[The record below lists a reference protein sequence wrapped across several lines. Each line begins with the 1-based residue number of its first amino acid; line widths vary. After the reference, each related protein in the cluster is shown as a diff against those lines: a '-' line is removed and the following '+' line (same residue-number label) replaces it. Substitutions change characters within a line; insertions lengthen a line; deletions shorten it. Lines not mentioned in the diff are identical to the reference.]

1 MVFGRFNSSTSLP
14 NLFALNSLGGL
25 SVVGEMV
32 ATILERWINPMDLPA
47 IILEMRS
54 DD

>member
-47 IILEMRS
+47 LRLAIKSE
-54 DD
+54 D